1 MTSAV
6 ESKQMAARAF
16 FFALSELAERKHRPL
31 LRIGSV

>member
-6 ESKQMAARAF
+6 ESKQMVTRAF
-16 FFALSELAERKHRPL
+16 LFALSELAESQHRPL